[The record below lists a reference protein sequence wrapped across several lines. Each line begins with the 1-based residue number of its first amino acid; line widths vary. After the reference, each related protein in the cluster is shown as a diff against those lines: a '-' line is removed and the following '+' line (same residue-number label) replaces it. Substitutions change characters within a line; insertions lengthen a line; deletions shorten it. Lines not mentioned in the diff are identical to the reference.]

1 MTRIFLGIASL
12 AILML
17 VATLLLGLYIGDLH
31 QPHADSIAELAWVHR
46 WSGIATALVVVL
58 VNCIAIT
65 YFIGTSRW
73 CKEVAE
79 TYRLDSQLV
88 ARSAA
93 LKRQAFPWAV
103 TAMLVVVGTISLGA
117 AADPVRPRAGTEQWV
132 IPHLVG
138 ALLGVAFIAWAF
150 FREYQRIAEHHAVI
164 EEILAEVR
172 KIRGEGLGARDSGL
186 GEARAKPRTPNSES
200 RIPNP

>member
-1 MTRIFLGIASL
+1 MTRIFLGL
-12 AILML
+12 ATLATLML
-17 VATLLLGLYIGDLH
+17 LATLLLGLSIGDLH
-31 QPHADSIAELAWVHR
+31 QPHSETLAELGWVHR

-79 TYRLDSQLV
+79 TYRLDPRLV

-93 LKRQAFPWAV
+93 LKRAAFPWAV
-103 TAMLVVVGTISLGA
+103 SAMLAMVGIISLGA
-117 AADPVRPRAGTEQWV
+117 AADPVRPRPGTEQWV

-138 ALLGVAFIAWAF
+138 ALLGLAFILWAF
-150 FREYQRIAEHHAVI
+150 VASTKGWPTIMR
-164 EEILAEVR
+164 
-172 KIRGEGLGARDSGL
+172 
-186 GEARAKPRTPNSES
+186 
-200 RIPNP
+200 